1 MVRAFNCLKDTSI
14 YGTHHKSPPP
24 PPPGMTL
31 TVLLHL
37 DSSGVSEA
45 RQAGWSP
52 TPVAHNQFLIPD
64 YSVSQTDCFNKE
76 KNPQN

>member
-1 MVRAFNCLKDTSI
+1 
-14 YGTHHKSPPP
+14 
-24 PPPGMTL
+24 MTL

-45 RQAGWSP
+45 GQAGWSP